1 MGCGL
6 CEALEKEEGEVSEA
20 GGLEEGAGDPGDG
33 EWGTGPAPGYVEEGA
48 SEALKRDSVGNLW
61 PSLRDW

>member
-33 EWGTGPAPGYVEEGA
+33 G
-48 SEALKRDSVGNLW
+48 VGHR
-61 PSLRDW
+61 PSAGLCRRRGQ